1 MSTVHRW
8 VQLSTALFVFWLVL
22 SMPLD
27 FSDLLWGLAAAV
39 AVGGL
44 ASGFLWPE
52 GSPGI
57 GARSLAGLVFHT
69 FDLIRQIVPA
79 ALQVARVVLDP
90 ALPIQPKIIV
100 HRPSLDSDLARVTLA
115 NSITLTPGTH
125 CVDLEDGRITVHCL
139 SSAFAE
145 PLIEGKI
152 EKRISRLLGDSESD
166 E

>member
-1 MSTVHRW
+1 MNRVHRW

-27 FSDLLWGLAAAV
+27 FSDLLWGLAAA
-39 AVGGL
+39 AAAGGL
-44 ASGFLWPE
+44 ASRFLWPE
-52 GSPGI
+52 ESSGI
-57 GARSLAGLVFHT
+57 GARNLAGLVVHT
-69 FDLIRQIVPA
+69 FDLVRQIVPA

-100 HRPSLDSDLARVTLA
+100 HRTSLDSDLERVTLA

-125 CVDLEDGRITVHCL
+125 CVDLEGDSVTVHCL
-139 SSAFAE
+139 SSSFVE
-145 PLIEGKI
+145 PLIEGSI
-152 EKRISRLLGDSESD
+152 ETRISSLLGHSEAD

>member
-22 SMPLD
+22 SMPLE
-27 FSDLLWGLAAAV
+27 FSDLLWGLTAAV

-44 ASGFLWPE
+44 AGALLWSKA
-52 GSPGI
+52 SPGI

-90 ALPIQPKIIV
+90 ALPIEPKIIV
-100 HRPSLDSDLARVTLA
+100 HRTSLDSDLARVTLA

-125 CVDLEDGRITVHCL
+125 CVDLEGDRVTVHCL
-139 SSAFAE
+139 SASFVE
-145 PLIEGKI
+145 PLVEGRI
-152 EKRISRLLGDSESD
+152 EKRISRLLGDSEAD